1 MSARPGPERLAPS
14 RWVGAAVKRVEDPR
28 LLTGRGRYLDD
39 LGPARLLHAAFVRSP
54 HAHARVVCVDAE
66 AARALPGVAAVL
78 AGRDLTDVGALAPR
92 LAAAGFAPTA
102 WAPLAP
108 ARVRF
113 AGEPVAVVAARSAY
127 VAADAA
133 ELVGVEYEPWPAL
146 AGIDAALAPGAPAL
160 HEGVDGNVLAR
171 HAQQRGDVAGAFARA
186 AHVVRETFDHGR
198 VSASPLE
205 ARGVLAHWEDDA
217 LTVWAST
224 QVPFVLRAVLARL
237 LGLPES
243 RVRVVAPDTG
253 GGFGQKMHVLPE
265 DLAVAVLSRAT
276 GRPVKWTETR
286 HENLVAASQAREQ
299 RVQAELAAD
308 ADGRLLALRARVC
321 SDAGAYHVYPLTAS
335 LEPIGTAGILPG
347 PYRVPAYA
355 FEAMA
360 VATNKPPIGAYRG
373 VGMTMGVFVMERMLD
388 LLAERLA
395 VDPVEI
401 RRENLI
407 RRDEYPYTSAAGF
420 VYDSGDLPGALD
432 RALALAGYPAMR
444 ARQAEARRHGRL
456 VGIGVSC
463 YVESTG
469 IGARTFRD
477 RGMVEMPGPEAA
489 TVRME
494 ADGSVRCLVS
504 YPSQGQGHATT
515 VAQIVADRL
524 GVAPAAVR
532 LAQPDTAMASAGSGT
547 FASRGAVAQMVTVE
561 RAAAAV
567 RAKLLAIAA
576 GRLEAS
582 AADLILDDGRI
593 AVRGAPDR
601 AVALGEIARLAH
613 YPPAGGLPG
622 GAAPGLEATV
632 AHDLPGPTFAGAAH
646 VAEVEVDADTGRVA
660 VTGYTV
666 VEDCGPLLNP
676 MIVEGQVHGAV
687 VQGIGEAL
695 SERLVYDE
703 TGQAQSG
710 TFMEYGLPQAADVP
724 ALVVDHVE
732 TPSPLTPGGVK
743 GVGEGGT
750 VGAPAAVANG
760 VADAVRPLGIRVIAL
775 PILAEGLVGRSVP

>member
-1 MSARPGPERLAPS
+1 M
-14 RWVGAAVKRVEDPR
+14 
-28 LLTGRGRYLDD
+28 
-39 LGPARLLHAAFVRSP
+39 
-54 HAHARVVCVDAE
+54 
-66 AARALPGVAAVL
+66 
-78 AGRDLTDVGALAPR
+78 
-92 LAAAGFAPTA
+92 
-102 WAPLAP
+102 
-108 ARVRF
+108 
-113 AGEPVAVVAARSAY
+113 
-127 VAADAA
+127 
-133 ELVGVEYEPWPAL
+133 
-146 AGIDAALAPGAPAL
+146 
-160 HEGVDGNVLAR
+160 
-171 HAQQRGDVAGAFARA
+171 
-186 AHVVRETFDHGR
+186 
-198 VSASPLE
+198 
-205 ARGVLAHWEDDA
+205 
-217 LTVWAST
+217 
-224 QVPFVLRAVLARL
+224 
-237 LGLPES
+237 
-243 RVRVVAPDTG
+243 
-253 GGFGQKMHVLPE
+253 
-265 DLAVAVLSRAT
+265 
-276 GRPVKWTETR
+276 
-286 HENLVAASQAREQ
+286 
-299 RVQAELAAD
+299 
-308 ADGRLLALRARVC
+308 
-321 SDAGAYHVYPLTAS
+321 

-524 GVAPAAVR
+524 GVPPAAVR
-532 LAQPDTAMASAGSGT
+532 LAQPDTASGQRGQRHVREPRRGRADGHGGARGRRRARQAPRHRGRPAGSERGR
-547 FASRGAVAQMVTVE
+547 SRPGRRSHRRARRARPRRRARGD
-561 RAAAAV
+561 RAA
-567 RAKLLAIAA
+567 
-576 GRLEAS
+576 
-582 AADLILDDGRI
+582 
-593 AVRGAPDR
+593 GAY
-601 AVALGEIARLAH
+601 

-646 VAEVEVDADTGRVA
+646 VAEVEVDAETGRVA

-750 VGAPAAVANG
+750 VGAPAAVANA
-760 VADAVRPLGIRVIAL
+760 VADAVRPLGIRVVAL

>member
-1 MSARPGPERLAPS
+1 VSARPGPEVLAPS
-14 RWVGAAVKRVEDPR
+14 RWVGAAVRRLEDPR
-28 LLTGRGRYLDD
+28 LVTGRGRYLDD
-39 LGPARLLHAAFVRSP
+39 LAPAGLLHAAFVRSP
-54 HAHARVVCVDAE
+54 HGHARVVSVDAE
-66 AARALPGVAAVL
+66 AARAVPGVVAVL
-78 AGRDLTDVGALAPR
+78 SGRDLAGVGALEPR
-92 LAAAGFAPTA
+92 LAAAGFAATRWP
-102 WAPLAP
+102 PLGP
-108 ARVRF
+108 ERVRF
-113 AGEPVAVVAARSAY
+113 AGEPVAVVAARDAY

-133 ELVGVEYEPWPAL
+133 ELVAVDYEPLPVL
-146 AGIDAALAPGAPAL
+146 AGIDAALAAGAPAL
-160 HEGVDGNVLAR
+160 HDAVPDNVLMR
-171 HAQQRGDVAGAFARA
+171 HEHRRGDVDGAFARA

-205 ARGVLAHWEDDA
+205 PRGVVAHWEDDG

-224 QVPFVLRAVLARL
+224 QVPWVLRAVLARL
-237 LGLPES
+237 FGLPES

-253 GGFGQKMHVLPE
+253 GGFGQKMHTLPE
-265 DLAVAVLSRAT
+265 DLAVVALSRAT
-276 GRPVKWTETR
+276 ARPVKWTETR
-286 HENLVAASQAREQ
+286 RENLMAASQAREQ
-299 RVQAELAAD
+299 RVSAELAAD
-308 ADGRLLALRARVC
+308 AGGVILAVRARVS

-335 LEPIGTAGILPG
+335 LEPLGTAGILPG

-355 FEAMA
+355 FEVSA
-360 VATNKPPIGAYRG
+360 VATNKPPVGAYRG

-401 RRENLI
+401 RMKNLI
-407 RRDEYPYTSAAGF
+407 SRDEYPYTSSAGF

-432 RALALAGYPAMR
+432 RAIALSGYDAMR

-456 VGIGVSC
+456 VGVGVSC

-469 IGARTFRD
+469 IGARTFRS
-477 RGMVEMPGPEAA
+477 RGMADMPGPEAA

-524 GVAPAAVR
+524 GVAPGAVR
-532 LAQPDTAMASAGSGT
+532 LSQPDTAVASAGSGT

-576 GRLEAS
+576 GWLEAS
-582 AADLILDDGRI
+582 AADLVLDDGRI
-593 AVRGAPDR
+593 TVRGAPDR
-601 AVALGEIARLAH
+601 GVALGEIARLAH

-646 VAEVEVDADTGRVA
+646 IAEVEVDPETGRVA
-660 VTGYTV
+660 VKSYTV
-666 VEDCGPLLNP
+666 VEDGGPLINP

-703 TGQAQSG
+703 TGQALSG

-724 ALVVDHVE
+724 ALTVDHVE

-750 VGAPAAVANG
+750 VGAPAAVANA
-760 VADAVRPLGIRVIAL
+760 VADAVRPLGARVVAL
-775 PILAEGLVGRSVP
+775 PIRAETLVRPSAP